1 MTKKMA
7 RELAPFG
14 VTVNAVAP
22 GQIETDMG
30 TRLAPEE
37 LERVRDLIP
46 VGRLGAPDDIA
57 YAVLYLAANETGYVT
72 GETLGIN
79 GGILMD

>member
-1 MTKKMA
+1 MA
-7 RELAPFG
+7 RELAPHG

-37 LERVRDLIP
+37 LQHVRDLIP
-46 VGRLGAPDDIA
+46 VGRLGVPDDIA
-57 YAVLYLAANETGYVT
+57 YAVLYLAGDVARYVT
-72 GETLGIN
+72 GETLNVN